1 LSNFFLA
8 WSQRGIRGGGMSDNN
23 YKSKA
28 RKLAT
33 TSVLPF
39 AVLLFAILGAVVM
52 TVVAMAQRTS
62 EASDERVRRL
72 LTTSLTEA
80 VNDTARD
87 LRTISELDR
96 SILSF
101 NSPDRSDQ
109 SLDAYLEH
117 IRAMGDFEA
126 VSMMNAQ
133 GHLTRTAV
141 RLVYGQETPG
151 QRFASS
157 LAWAASE
164 LAKKVAQPGGGGE
177 ATDIVGRYMIENG
190 ELRYVAAILRRDANS
205 RAALGLVASRALG
218 QEGIRRLGIRLA
230 LKDLELVTAPDLK
243 GPNQIIVPST
253 DDNGSAKLTW
263 VSERPGDPILERLF
277 PIAFFSSLAIAI
289 FAWLSYAHVTRVT
302 ANMLQ
307 SEAKAQHLAGH
318 DTLSGLPNRL
328 RFTEHLKSI
337 MSRLDETSHGL
348 AVLFIDLDKFK
359 EVNDTY
365 GHAAGDQVIR
375 ECAERMAAQL
385 RASDVLARFGGDEFA
400 IIQTEVKS
408 PVDSELLARRIIEAI
423 RPAFQIGEA
432 EAYVG
437 ASIGI
442 ALAPA
447 NATDASE
454 LMRLADIA
462 MYRAKNGG
470 RNRACFF
477 EQRMDD
483 SLRIRKVVEDDLRHA
498 IERNE
503 LELHYQPQTSADG
516 SRIMGIEA
524 LVRWRH
530 PTLGLIPPIEFISIA
545 EERGL
550 IVQLGEW
557 VIRRACRDAMHWEGV
572 TVACNVSAI
581 QFRQTDFVQSVEKAL
596 KDTGFDPQRLELEL
610 TESVVVADADQ
621 AENSIMELRSM
632 GIKLALDDF
641 GTGYS
646 SLIYLRRFAF
656 DKIKLD
662 KSFLDSLED
671 TGESA
676 ILVHSVVHLGRA
688 LGLIVTAEGVE
699 TLEQQRFLQAV
710 GCHLLQGYLFSR
722 PVPFEQM
729 DALLKNPTPF
739 NLEPKAA

>member
-1 LSNFFLA
+1 MLGNSN
-8 WSQRGIRGGGMSDNN
+8 N
-23 YKSKA
+23 KKKA
-28 RKLAT
+28 RQLAS
-33 TSVLPF
+33 TSVVPF
-39 AVLLFAILGAVVM
+39 AILLFAILGAVIL

-62 EASDERVRRL
+62 EAADERTRRNVTTALTEEVNDAARNLRTILELERTLSMTATGASTPANTAPLERVRML
-72 LTTSLTEA
+72 
-80 VNDTARD
+80 
-87 LRTISELDR
+87 
-96 SILSF
+96 
-101 NSPDRSDQ
+101 
-109 SLDAYLEH
+109 
-117 IRAMGDFEA
+117 GDFEA
-126 VSMMNAQ
+126 VSLIDKDGNLLNTAAR
-133 GHLTRTAV
+133 LT
-141 RLVYGQETPG
+141 YGKAAPEQVS
-151 QRFASS
+151 ASS
-157 LAWAASE
+157 LRWAAHE
-164 LAKKVAQPGGGGE
+164 LISKVNS
-177 ATDIVGRYMIENG
+177 TDEFGLESRMIGRYMLENG
-190 ELRYVAAILRRDANS
+190 NLQLIVANLRKRSTSPGAV
-205 RAALGLVASRALG
+205 GLVASRILDADGVLRLG
-218 QEGIRRLGIRLA
+218 QRLSVQNLRITPDTGIVATNEIA
-230 LKDLELVTAPDLK
+230 VPIANS
-243 GPNQIIVPST
+243 NQI
-253 DDNGSAKLTW
+253 AKLSWT
-263 VSERPGDPILERLF
+263 SERPGDPILDRLF
-277 PIAFFSSLAIAI
+277 PIAIFSALAISI

-302 ANMLQ
+302 ANMLR
-307 SEAKAQHLAGH
+307 SEETAQHLAGH

-328 RFTEHLKSI
+328 RFTEHLTALL
-337 MSRLDETSHGL
+337 SRVEREDTGL

-365 GHAAGDQVIR
+365 GHAAGDMVIVG
-375 ECAERMAAQL
+375 CAERMAAQL
-385 RASDVLARFGGDEFA
+385 RANDVLARFGGDEFA
-400 IIQTEVKS
+400 IIQTGVRTPLDAEI
-408 PVDSELLARRIIEAI
+408 LACRIIDAI

-442 ALAPA
+442 ALAPQ
-447 NATDASE
+447 NGTDASE

-483 SLRIRKVVEDDLRHA
+483 TLRIRKVVEDDLRHA
-498 IERNE
+498 IDRNE
-503 LELHYQPQTSADG
+503 LELHYQPQVSADG
-516 SRIMGIEA
+516 SKIIGMEA

-530 PTLGLIPPIEFISIA
+530 PVYGLIPPIEFIGIA

-557 VIRRACRDAMHWEGV
+557 VIRRACMDAANWGDI
-572 TVACNVSAI
+572 TIACNVSAI
-581 QFRQTDFVQSVEKAL
+581 QFRQTDFVQSVAKAL
-596 KDTGFDPQRLELEL
+596 EDTRFDPMRLELEL

-632 GIKLALDDF
+632 GVKLALDDF

-688 LGLIVTAEGVE
+688 LGLTVTAEGVE
-699 TLEQQRFLQAV
+699 TAEQQRFLQAV

-722 PVPFEQM
+722 PVEAHKIDEMLKLDNPF
-729 DALLKNPTPF
+729 AHL
-739 NLEPKAA
+739 AA

>member
-1 LSNFFLA
+1 
-8 WSQRGIRGGGMSDNN
+8 M
-23 YKSKA
+23 
-28 RKLAT
+28 
-33 TSVLPF
+33 LPF
-39 AVLLFAILGAVVM
+39 AVLLFAILGAVVL

-62 EASDERVRRL
+62 EASDERIRRL
-72 LTTSLTEA
+72 LTASLTEA

-96 SILSF
+96 TIPTLA
-101 NSPDRSDQ
+101 SPDRSDQ
-109 SLDAYLEH
+109 SLDSYLEQ

-126 VSMMNAQ
+126 VSLMNAKGQ
-133 GHLTRTAV
+133 LTRTAV
-141 RLVYGQETPG
+141 RLVYGKESPE
-151 QRFASS
+151 QRYASS
-157 LAWAASE
+157 LNWAASE
-164 LAKKVAQPGGGGE
+164 LARKIARPGNSAQT
-177 ATDIVGRYMIENG
+177 ADIVGRYMVENG

-205 RAALGLVASRALG
+205 RTALGLVASRSLG
-218 QEGIRRLGIRLA
+218 EEGISRLGNRLA
-230 LKDLELVTAPDLK
+230 IMNLRLVNQMDAK
-243 GPNQIIVPST
+243 SPNQIMIPSV
-253 DDNGSAKLTW
+253 DDTTSTKLTW

-277 PIAFFSSLAIAI
+277 PIALFSSLAISI

-302 ANMLQ
+302 ASMLN

-337 MSRLDETSHGL
+337 MSRLDASEPGL

-359 EVNDTY
+359 DVNDTY
-365 GHAAGDQVIR
+365 GHAAGDHVIR
-375 ECAERMAAQL
+375 ECAERMASQL

-400 IIQTEVKS
+400 IIQTDIKS
-408 PVDSELLARRIIEAI
+408 PTDSELLARRIIEVI
-423 RPAFQIGEA
+423 RPAFHFGDA
-432 EAYVG
+432 EAYIG

-442 ALAPA
+442 ALAPS
-447 NATDASE
+447 NATEASE

-462 MYRAKNGG
+462 MYRAKNSG

-498 IERNE
+498 IDRDQ
-503 LELHYQPQTSADG
+503 LELHYQPQVSADG
-516 SRIMGIEA
+516 SRIVGIEA

-530 PTLGLIPPIEFISIA
+530 PTLGLIPPVEFISIA

-557 VIRRACRDAMHWEGV
+557 VIRRACRDAANWGDV

-581 QFRQTDFVQSVEKAL
+581 QFRQSDFVESVGQAL
-596 KDTGFDPQRLELEL
+596 KDTGFDPHRLELEL

-632 GIKLALDDF
+632 GVKLALDDF

-688 LGLIVTAEGVE
+688 LGLTVTAEGVE
-699 TLEQQRFLQAV
+699 TVEQQRFLQAV
-710 GCHLLQGYLFSR
+710 GCHLIQGYLFSR
-722 PVPFEQM
+722 PLPFEQM
-729 DALLKNPTPF
+729 DALFKKNTPF
-739 NLEPKAA
+739 QLEQKTS

>member
-1 LSNFFLA
+1 MHGNSN
-8 WSQRGIRGGGMSDNN
+8 N
-23 YKSKA
+23 KTKA
-28 RKLAT
+28 RQLAS
-33 TSVLPF
+33 TSVVPF
-39 AVLLFAILGAVVM
+39 AILLFAILGAVVL

-62 EASDERVRRL
+62 EAADERARRNITTALTEEVNDAARNLRTIMELERTLSMTAAGATTPANTAPLERVRML
-72 LTTSLTEA
+72 
-80 VNDTARD
+80 
-87 LRTISELDR
+87 
-96 SILSF
+96 
-101 NSPDRSDQ
+101 
-109 SLDAYLEH
+109 
-117 IRAMGDFEA
+117 GDFEA
-126 VSMMNAQ
+126 VSLIDKEGNLLNTAAR
-133 GHLTRTAV
+133 LT
-141 RLVYGQETPG
+141 YGKAAPEQVS
-151 QRFASS
+151 ASS
-157 LAWAASE
+157 LRWAAQE
-164 LAKKVAQPGGGGE
+164 LISKVS
-177 ATDIVGRYMIENG
+177 ATDDFGPESRMIGRYMLENG
-190 ELRYVAAILRRDANS
+190 NLQLIVAIQRKRSTSAGAI
-205 RAALGLVASRALG
+205 GLVASRMLDADGVLRLG
-218 QEGIRRLGIRLA
+218 QRLSIQNLRITTDTGTVA
-230 LKDLELVTAPDLK
+230 ANE
-243 GPNQIIVPST
+243 IIVPVANST
-253 DDNGSAKLTW
+253 QMAKLNWT
-263 VSERPGDPILERLF
+263 SERPGDPILDRLF
-277 PIAFFSSLAIAI
+277 PIAIFSALAISI

-302 ANMLQ
+302 ANMLR
-307 SEAKAQHLAGH
+307 SEEKAQHLAGH

-328 RFTEHLKSI
+328 RFTEHLTALL
-337 MSRLDETSHGL
+337 SRIDREDTGL

-365 GHAAGDQVIR
+365 GHAAGDMVIVG
-375 ECAERMAAQL
+375 CAERMASQL
-385 RASDVLARFGGDEFA
+385 RANDVLARFGGDEFA
-400 IIQTEVKS
+400 IIQTGVRTPLDAEM
-408 PVDSELLARRIIEAI
+408 LGRRIIDAI

-442 ALAPA
+442 ALAPQ
-447 NATDASE
+447 NGTDASE

-483 SLRIRKVVEDDLRHA
+483 TLRIRKVVEDDLRHA
-498 IERNE
+498 IDRNE
-503 LELHYQPQTSADG
+503 LELHYQPQVSGDG
-516 SRIMGIEA
+516 SKIIGMEA

-530 PTLGLIPPIEFISIA
+530 PVYGLIPPIEFIGIA

-557 VIRRACRDAMHWEGV
+557 VIRRACMDAANWGNI
-572 TVACNVSAI
+572 TIACNVSAI
-581 QFRQTDFVQSVEKAL
+581 QFRQTDFVQSVAKAL
-596 KDTGFDPQRLELEL
+596 EDTRFDPTRLELEL

-632 GIKLALDDF
+632 GVKLALDDF

-688 LGLIVTAEGVE
+688 LGLTVTAEGVE
-699 TLEQQRFLQAV
+699 TAEQQRFLQAV

-722 PVPFEQM
+722 PVEAHKIDEMLKLDNPF
-729 DALLKNPTPF
+729 AHL
-739 NLEPKAA
+739 AA

>member
-1 LSNFFLA
+1 M
-8 WSQRGIRGGGMSDNN
+8 IDHDN
-23 YKSKA
+23 KRKA

-39 AVLLFAILGAVVM
+39 AVLLFAILGAVILTVM
-52 TVVAMAQRTS
+52 AMAQRTS
-62 EASDERVRRL
+62 ESSDDRVRKL

-87 LRTISELDR
+87 LKTISDLERHTPIQSSADRREQGVEAYLDR
-96 SILSF
+96 
-101 NSPDRSDQ
+101 
-109 SLDAYLEH
+109 
-117 IRAMGDFEA
+117 IRAVGDYES
-126 VSMMNAQ
+126 VSLLDKS
-133 GHLTRTAV
+133 GRLTHTAV
-141 RLVYGQETPG
+141 RLVYGQEKPE
-151 QRFASS
+151 QRYTTS
-157 LAWAASE
+157 LNWAASA
-164 LAKKVAQPGGGGE
+164 LLGKVSENPRAADTVE
-177 ATDIVGRYMIENG
+177 MVGRYMLEHG
-190 ELRYVAAILRRDANS
+190 ELRYVAAIVRRDPYS
-205 RAALGLVASRALG
+205 KDSIGLIASRALASDD
-218 QEGIRRLGIRLA
+218 IRRLGNRLSI
-230 LKDLELVTAPDLK
+230 KDLKLAGSNLSK
-243 GPNQIIVPST
+243 GPNQIAVPTSNET
-253 DDNGSAKLTW
+253 GHAFLTW
-263 VSERPGDPILERLF
+263 VSDRPGDPILERLF
-277 PIAFFSSLAIAI
+277 PIAIFSSLAISI
-289 FAWLSYAHVTRVT
+289 FAWLSFAHVSRVT
-302 ANMLQ
+302 ATMLQ

-318 DTLSGLPNRL
+318 DTLSGLPNRA
-328 RFTEHLKSI
+328 RFTEHLKAVL
-337 MSRLDETSHGL
+337 SRIDNNSPGIS
-348 AVLFIDLDKFK
+348 VLFIDLDKFK
-359 EVNDTY
+359 DVNDTY
-365 GHAAGDQVIR
+365 GHAAGDIVIR

-385 RASDVLARFGGDEFA
+385 RPADVLSRFGGDEFA
-400 IIQTEVKS
+400 IIQTDVRS
-408 PVDSELLARRIIEAI
+408 PTDSELLARRIIDAI
-423 RPAFQIGEA
+423 RPGFQIGEN
-432 EAYVG
+432 EAYIG

-442 ALAPA
+442 VLAPE
-447 NATDASE
+447 NAKEAAE

-462 MYRAKNGG
+462 MYRAKHGG

-477 EQRMDD
+477 EQTMDD

-503 LELHYQPQTSADG
+503 LELYYQPQASADG
-516 SRIMGIEA
+516 SKIMGVEA

-530 PTLGLIPPIEFISIA
+530 PVLGLIPPIEFIAIA
-545 EERGL
+545 EERGI

-557 VIRRACRDAMHWEGV
+557 VIRQACKDATQWDDI

-581 QFRQTDFVQSVEKAL
+581 QFRQTDFVASVKKAL
-596 KDTGFDPQRLELEL
+596 ADTGFDPTRLELEL

-688 LGLIVTAEGVE
+688 LGLTVTAEGVE
-699 TLEQQRFLQAV
+699 TAEQQRFLQAV

-722 PVPFEQM
+722 PVPFAQM
-729 DALLKNPTPF
+729 DEMLRLQRPF
-739 NLEPKAA
+739 EITRAAA

>member
-1 LSNFFLA
+1 
-8 WSQRGIRGGGMSDNN
+8 MHDTNN
-23 YKSKA
+23 HKIKA
-28 RKLAT
+28 RRLAS
-33 TSVLPF
+33 TSVVPF
-39 AVLLFAILGAVVM
+39 AILLFAILGAVVL

-62 EASDERVRRL
+62 EAADERARRNI
-72 LTTSLTEA
+72 TTALTEE
-80 VNDTARD
+80 VNDAARN
-87 LRTISELDR
+87 LRTIMELER
-96 SILSF
+96 TLSMSAAGATTPA
-101 NSPDRSDQ
+101 NTAP
-109 SLDAYLEH
+109 LER
-117 IRAMGDFEA
+117 IRMLGDFEA
-126 VSMMNAQ
+126 VSLIDKDGN
-133 GHLTRTAV
+133 LLNTAA
-141 RLVYGQETPG
+141 RLVYGKAAPEQVSV
-151 QRFASS
+151 SS
-157 LAWAASE
+157 LRWAAQE
-164 LAKKVAQPGGGGE
+164 LISKVSI
-177 ATDIVGRYMIENG
+177 TDDFGPESRMIGRYMLENG
-190 ELRYVAAILRRDANS
+190 NLQLIVAIQRKRSNSPGAI
-205 RAALGLVASRALG
+205 GLVASRMLDG
-218 QEGIRRLGIRLA
+218 EGVLRLGHRLSIQN
-230 LKDLELVTAPDLK
+230 LRITADT
-243 GPNQIIVPST
+243 GIIATNEITVPVANSAQM
-253 DDNGSAKLTW
+253 AKLNWTP
-263 VSERPGDPILERLF
+263 ERPGDPILDRLF
-277 PIAFFSSLAIAI
+277 PIAIFSSMAISI

-302 ANMLQ
+302 ANMLR
-307 SEAKAQHLAGH
+307 SEEKAQHLAGH

-328 RFTEHLKSI
+328 RFTEHLTALL
-337 MSRLDETSHGL
+337 SRIEREDTGL

-365 GHAAGDQVIR
+365 GHAAGDMVIVG
-375 ECAERMAAQL
+375 CAERMASQL
-385 RASDVLARFGGDEFA
+385 RANDVLARFGGDEFA
-400 IIQTEVKS
+400 IIQTGVRTPLDAEM
-408 PVDSELLARRIIEAI
+408 LGRRIIDAI

-442 ALAPA
+442 ALAPQ
-447 NATDASE
+447 NGTDASE

-483 SLRIRKVVEDDLRHA
+483 TLRIRKVVEDDLRHA
-498 IERNE
+498 IDRNE
-503 LELHYQPQTSADG
+503 LELHYQPQVSADG
-516 SRIMGIEA
+516 SKIIGMEA

-530 PTLGLIPPIEFISIA
+530 PVYGLIPPIEFIGIA

-557 VIRRACRDAMHWEGV
+557 VIRRACMDAANWGNI
-572 TVACNVSAI
+572 TIACNVSAI
-581 QFRQTDFVQSVEKAL
+581 QFRQTDFVQSVAKAL
-596 KDTGFDPQRLELEL
+596 EDTRFDPMRLELEL

-632 GIKLALDDF
+632 GVKLALDDF

-688 LGLIVTAEGVE
+688 LGLTVTAEGVE
-699 TLEQQRFLQAV
+699 TAEQQRFLQAV

-722 PVPFEQM
+722 PVEAHKIDEMLKLDNPF
-729 DALLKNPTPF
+729 AHL
-739 NLEPKAA
+739 AA

>member
-1 LSNFFLA
+1 MIDSEN
-8 WSQRGIRGGGMSDNN
+8 
-23 YKSKA
+23 KKKA

-39 AVLLFAILGAVVM
+39 AVLLFAILGAVILTVM
-52 TVVAMAQRTS
+52 AMAQRTS
-62 EASDERVRRL
+62 ESSDERVRRL
-72 LTTSLTEA
+72 LTSSLTEA

-87 LRTISELDR
+87 LRTISDLER
-96 SILSF
+96 NIPIQA
-101 NSPDRSDQ
+101 SPDRREQ
-109 SLDAYLEH
+109 GIEAYLSR
-117 IRAMGDFEA
+117 IRTMGDYEA
-126 VSMMNAQ
+126 VSFMDQ
-133 GHLTRTAV
+133 TGRLTNTSV
-141 RLVYGQETPG
+141 RLVYGQEKPE
-151 QRFASS
+151 QRFRNS
-157 LAWAASE
+157 LNWAATALLQKLKDNPAAVE
-164 LAKKVAQPGGGGE
+164 
-177 ATDIVGRYMIENG
+177 TIDMVGRYMIEGG
-190 ELRYVAAILRRDANS
+190 ELRYVAAVLRRDLHS
-205 RAALGLVASRALG
+205 IGSIGLVASRTMTA
-218 QEGIRRLGIRLA
+218 EDVSRLGVRLSI
-230 LKDLELVTAPDLK
+230 KDLRVGEVPAK
-243 GPNQIIVPST
+243 KSPNYISIPSSDET
-253 DDNGSAKLTW
+253 GHSTLTW

-277 PIAFFSSLAIAI
+277 PIAIFSSLAISI
-289 FAWLSYAHVTRVT
+289 FAWLSFAHVSRVT
-302 ANMLQ
+302 ATMLQ
-307 SEAKAQHLAGH
+307 SEAKAQHMAGH

-328 RFTEHLKSI
+328 RFTEHLKGVL
-337 MSRLDETSHGL
+337 SRLDTEGPGL

-359 EVNDTY
+359 DVNDTF
-365 GHAAGDQVIR
+365 GHAAGDIVIR

-385 RASDVLARFGGDEFA
+385 RASDVLSRFGGDEFA
-400 IIQTEVKS
+400 IIQTDVRT
-408 PVDSELLARRIIEAI
+408 PLDSELLARRIIDAI
-423 RPAFQIGEA
+423 RPAFQIGGA
-432 EAYVG
+432 EAYIG

-442 ALAPA
+442 AVAPE
-447 NATDASE
+447 NAREAAE

-462 MYRAKNGG
+462 MYRAKHGG

-498 IERNE
+498 IERNQ
-503 LELHYQPQTSADG
+503 LELYYQPQVSADG
-516 SRIMGIEA
+516 AKILGVEA

-530 PTLGLIPPIEFISIA
+530 PVLGLVPPVEFITIA

-557 VIRRACRDAMHWEGV
+557 VIRQACKDAIHWEGI

-581 QFRQTDFVQSVEKAL
+581 QFRQSDFVESVQNAL
-596 KDTGFDPQRLELEL
+596 KETGFDPNRLELEL

-688 LGLIVTAEGVE
+688 LGLTVTAEGVE
-699 TLEQQRFLQAV
+699 TAEQQRFLQAV
-710 GCHLLQGYLFSR
+710 GCHLLQGYLFAR
-722 PVPFEQM
+722 PVPFAQM
-729 DALLKNPTPF
+729 DEMLKLQKPF
-739 NLEPKAA
+739 QINQVAA

>member
-1 LSNFFLA
+1 MQSN
-8 WSQRGIRGGGMSDNN
+8 SSN
-23 YKSKA
+23 KKKA
-28 RKLAT
+28 RQLAS
-33 TSVLPF
+33 TSVVPF
-39 AVLLFAILGAVVM
+39 AILLFAILGAVVL

-62 EASDERVRRL
+62 EAADERARRNITTALTEEVNDAARNLRTIMELERTLSMTAAGATTAANTAPLERVRML
-72 LTTSLTEA
+72 
-80 VNDTARD
+80 
-87 LRTISELDR
+87 
-96 SILSF
+96 
-101 NSPDRSDQ
+101 
-109 SLDAYLEH
+109 
-117 IRAMGDFEA
+117 GDFEA
-126 VSMMNAQ
+126 VSLIDKDGNLLNTAAR
-133 GHLTRTAV
+133 LT
-141 RLVYGQETPG
+141 YGKAAPEQVS
-151 QRFASS
+151 ASS
-157 LAWAASE
+157 LRWAAQE
-164 LAKKVAQPGGGGE
+164 LISKVSTSDDFGPE
-177 ATDIVGRYMIENG
+177 SRMIGRYMLENG
-190 ELRYVAAILRRDANS
+190 NLQLIVAIQRKRSTSPGAI
-205 RAALGLVASRALG
+205 GLVASRLLDADGVLRLG
-218 QEGIRRLGIRLA
+218 QRLSLQNLRITADTGIA
-230 LKDLELVTAPDLK
+230 ATNE
-243 GPNQIIVPST
+243 IIVPVANST
-253 DDNGSAKLTW
+253 QLAKLNWT
-263 VSERPGDPILERLF
+263 SERPGDPILDRLF
-277 PIAFFSSLAIAI
+277 PIAIFSALAISI

-302 ANMLQ
+302 ANMLR
-307 SEAKAQHLAGH
+307 SEEKAQHLAGH

-328 RFTEHLKSI
+328 RFTEHLTALL
-337 MSRLDETSHGL
+337 SRIEREDTGL

-365 GHAAGDQVIR
+365 GHAAGDMVIVG
-375 ECAERMAAQL
+375 CAERMASQL
-385 RASDVLARFGGDEFA
+385 RANDVLARFGGDEFA
-400 IIQTEVKS
+400 IIQTGVRTPLDAEM
-408 PVDSELLARRIIEAI
+408 LGRRIIDAI

-442 ALAPA
+442 ALAPQ
-447 NATDASE
+447 NGTDASE

-483 SLRIRKVVEDDLRHA
+483 TLRIRKVVEDDLRHA
-498 IERNE
+498 IDRNE
-503 LELHYQPQTSADG
+503 LELHYQPQVSADG
-516 SRIMGIEA
+516 SKIIGMEA

-530 PTLGLIPPIEFISIA
+530 PVYGLIPPIEFIGIA

-557 VIRRACRDAMHWEGV
+557 VIRRACMDAANWGNI
-572 TVACNVSAI
+572 TIACNVSAI
-581 QFRQTDFVQSVEKAL
+581 QFRQTDFVQSVAKAL
-596 KDTGFDPQRLELEL
+596 EDTRFDPMRLELEL

-632 GIKLALDDF
+632 GVKLALDDF

-688 LGLIVTAEGVE
+688 LGLTVTAEGVE
-699 TLEQQRFLQAV
+699 TAEQQRFLQAV

-722 PVPFEQM
+722 PVEAHKIDEMLKLDNPF
-729 DALLKNPTPF
+729 AHL
-739 NLEPKAA
+739 AA

>member
-1 LSNFFLA
+1 MHGNSN
-8 WSQRGIRGGGMSDNN
+8 N
-23 YKSKA
+23 KTKA
-28 RKLAT
+28 RQLAS
-33 TSVLPF
+33 TSVVPF
-39 AVLLFAILGAVVM
+39 AILLFAILGAVVL

-62 EASDERVRRL
+62 EAADDRARRNITTALTEEVNDAARNLRTIMELERTLSMTAAGATTPANTAPLERVRML
-72 LTTSLTEA
+72 
-80 VNDTARD
+80 
-87 LRTISELDR
+87 
-96 SILSF
+96 
-101 NSPDRSDQ
+101 
-109 SLDAYLEH
+109 
-117 IRAMGDFEA
+117 GDFEA
-126 VSMMNAQ
+126 VSLIDREGNLLNTAAR
-133 GHLTRTAV
+133 LT
-141 RLVYGQETPG
+141 YGKAAPEQVS
-151 QRFASS
+151 ASS
-157 LAWAASE
+157 LRWAAQE
-164 LAKKVAQPGGGGE
+164 LISKVSTTDEFGPE
-177 ATDIVGRYMIENG
+177 ARMIGRYMLENG
-190 ELRYVAAILRRDANS
+190 NLQLIVAIQRKRSTSAGAI
-205 RAALGLVASRALG
+205 GLVATRMLDADGVLRLG
-218 QEGIRRLGIRLA
+218 QRLSIQNLRITADTGI
-230 LKDLELVTAPDLK
+230 VAP
-243 GPNQIIVPST
+243 NEITVPVANSMQM
-253 DDNGSAKLTW
+253 AKLNWT
-263 VSERPGDPILERLF
+263 SERPGDPILDRLF
-277 PIAFFSSLAIAI
+277 PIAIFSALAISI

-302 ANMLQ
+302 ANMLR
-307 SEAKAQHLAGH
+307 SEEKAQHLAGH

-328 RFTEHLKSI
+328 RFTEHLTALL
-337 MSRLDETSHGL
+337 SRIEREDTGL

-365 GHAAGDQVIR
+365 GHAAGDMVIVG
-375 ECAERMAAQL
+375 CAERMASQL
-385 RASDVLARFGGDEFA
+385 RANDVLARFGGDEFA
-400 IIQTEVKS
+400 IIQTGVRTPLDAEM
-408 PVDSELLARRIIEAI
+408 LGRRIIDAI

-442 ALAPA
+442 ALAPQ
-447 NATDASE
+447 NGTDASE

-483 SLRIRKVVEDDLRHA
+483 TLRIRKVVEDDLRHA
-498 IERNE
+498 IDRNE
-503 LELHYQPQTSADG
+503 LELHYQPQVSADG
-516 SRIMGIEA
+516 SKIIGMEA

-530 PTLGLIPPIEFISIA
+530 PVYGLIPPIEFIGIA

-557 VIRRACRDAMHWEGV
+557 VIRRACMDAANWGNI
-572 TVACNVSAI
+572 TIACNVSAI
-581 QFRQTDFVQSVEKAL
+581 QFRQTDFVQSVAKAL
-596 KDTGFDPQRLELEL
+596 EDTRFDPMRLELEL

-632 GIKLALDDF
+632 GVKLALDDF

-688 LGLIVTAEGVE
+688 LGLTVTAEGVE
-699 TLEQQRFLQAV
+699 TAEQQRFLQAV

-722 PVPFEQM
+722 PVEAHKIDEMLKLDNPF
-729 DALLKNPTPF
+729 AHL
-739 NLEPKAA
+739 AA

>member
-1 LSNFFLA
+1 MNGNSNH
-8 WSQRGIRGGGMSDNN
+8 
-23 YKSKA
+23 KTKA
-28 RKLAT
+28 RQLAS
-33 TSVLPF
+33 TSVVPF
-39 AVLLFAILGAVVM
+39 AILLFAILGAVVL

-62 EASDERVRRL
+62 EAADERARRNI
-72 LTTSLTEA
+72 TTALTEE
-80 VNDTARD
+80 VNDAARD
-87 LRTISELDR
+87 LRTIMELER
-96 SILSF
+96 TLSMTAAGATTPA
-101 NSPDRSDQ
+101 NTAP
-109 SLDAYLEH
+109 LE
-117 IRAMGDFEA
+117 RVRMLGDFEA
-126 VSMMNAQ
+126 VSLIDKDGVLLNTAAR
-133 GHLTRTAV
+133 LT
-141 RLVYGQETPG
+141 YGKAAPEQVS
-151 QRFASS
+151 ASS
-157 LAWAASE
+157 LRWAAQE
-164 LAKKVAQPGGGGE
+164 LISKVST
-177 ATDIVGRYMIENG
+177 TDEFGPESRMIGRYMLENG
-190 ELRYVAAILRRDANS
+190 NLQLIVAIQRKRSTSSGAI
-205 RAALGLVASRALG
+205 GLVASRMLDADGVLRLG
-218 QEGIRRLGIRLA
+218 QRLSIQNLRIMSDTGIAATNEIS
-230 LKDLELVTAPDLK
+230 
-243 GPNQIIVPST
+243 VPVANS
-253 DDNGSAKLTW
+253 SQMAKLNWT
-263 VSERPGDPILERLF
+263 SERPGDPILERLF
-277 PIAFFSSLAIAI
+277 PIAIFSGLAISI

-302 ANMLQ
+302 ANMLR
-307 SEAKAQHLAGH
+307 SEEKAQHLAGH

-328 RFTEHLKSI
+328 RFTEHLTALL
-337 MSRLDETSHGL
+337 SRVEREDTGL

-365 GHAAGDQVIR
+365 GHAAGDMVIVG
-375 ECAERMAAQL
+375 CAERMASQL
-385 RASDVLARFGGDEFA
+385 RANDVLARFGGDEFA
-400 IIQTEVKS
+400 IIQTGVRTPLDAEM
-408 PVDSELLARRIIEAI
+408 LGRRIIDAI

-442 ALAPA
+442 ALAPQ
-447 NATDASE
+447 NGTDASE

-483 SLRIRKVVEDDLRHA
+483 TLRIRKVVEDDLRHA
-498 IERNE
+498 IDRNE
-503 LELHYQPQTSADG
+503 LELHYQPQVSADG
-516 SRIMGIEA
+516 SKIIGMEA

-530 PTLGLIPPIEFISIA
+530 PVYGLIPPIEFIGIA

-557 VIRRACRDAMHWEGV
+557 VIRRACMDAANWGNI
-572 TVACNVSAI
+572 TIACNVSAI
-581 QFRQTDFVQSVEKAL
+581 QFRQTDFVQSVAKAL
-596 KDTGFDPQRLELEL
+596 EDTRFDPMRLELEL

-632 GIKLALDDF
+632 GVKLALDDF

-688 LGLIVTAEGVE
+688 LGLTVTAEGVE
-699 TLEQQRFLQAV
+699 TAEQQRFLQAV

-722 PVPFEQM
+722 PVEAHKIDEMLKLDNPF
-729 DALLKNPTPF
+729 AHL
-739 NLEPKAA
+739 AA